1 MGAGSKCPK
10 HRDCGKETS
19 GVQASSFTPESRG
32 TRTIRIS
39 ASSRPTDVC
48 CERIAFMEEWLT
60 IQELAAR
67 VRAEKLKEQ
76 LCP

>member
-1 MGAGSKCPK
+1 
-10 HRDCGKETS
+10 
-19 GVQASSFTPESRG
+19 
-32 TRTIRIS
+32 
-39 ASSRPTDVC
+39 
-48 CERIAFMEEWLT
+48 MEEWLT